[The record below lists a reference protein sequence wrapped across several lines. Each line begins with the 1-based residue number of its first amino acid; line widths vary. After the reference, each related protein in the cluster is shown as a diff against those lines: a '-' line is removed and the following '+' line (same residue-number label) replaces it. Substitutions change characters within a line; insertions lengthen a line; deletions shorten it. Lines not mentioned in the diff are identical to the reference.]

1 MLLPLLAPL
10 IASSDVHHVPI
21 RACCADLSAGAWDTC
36 MNRRNL
42 LKGSLLGAGVMLL
55 RPMLAMA
62 SIRASAEARLA
73 ALERRHG
80 GRLGVAILDTGSGR
94 RIVRRGSERFLMCST
109 FKLLAVAAVLAR
121 VDRGSE
127 SLQRRIVFGEQA
139 LLAYAPVTS
148 RRAGAPGM
156 TVAELC
162 EAAITLSDNTAANLL
177 LTSLGGPLEVTRF
190 VRDLGDSVTRLDRIE
205 PELNVG
211 APGDI
216 RDTTTPD
223 AMLATVHRLLL
234 GGALSDASCAQL
246 VSWLRDCSTGRD
258 KLRAGV
264 PADWRA
270 GDKTGSGAHG
280 ESNDV
285 AVFWPPRRRPLLVTA
300 YYAGSAADSQQ
311 RSAVLA
317 EVGRIAASV

>member
-1 MLLPLLAPL
+1 
-10 IASSDVHHVPI
+10 
-21 RACCADLSAGAWDTC
+21 

-42 LKGSLLGAGVMLL
+42 LKGGLLGAGVMVL
-55 RPMLAMA
+55 RPVLALG
-62 SIRASAEARLA
+62 SIGTGARARLA

-80 GRLGVAILDTGSGR
+80 GRLGVAVLDTGDGC
-94 RIVRRGSERFLMCST
+94 RIAHRGDQRFLMCST
-109 FKLLAVAAVLAR
+109 FKVLAVAAVLAR
-121 VDRGSE
+121 VDRGGE
-127 SLQRRIVFGEQA
+127 NLQRRIVFGKQA

-148 RRAGAPGM
+148 RHVGGSGM

-177 LTSLGGPLEVTRF
+177 LASLGGPSEVTGF
-190 VRDLGDSVTRLDRIE
+190 VRGLGDSVTRLDRIE
-205 PELNVG
+205 PQLNVG
-211 APGDI
+211 GPGDL

-223 AMLATVHRLLL
+223 AMLATMHRLLL
-234 GGALSDASCAQL
+234 GSALSAASRAQL
-246 VSWLRDCSTGRD
+246 ITWLRDCSTGAD

-285 AVFWPPRRRPLLVTA
+285 AVFWPPRRAPLLVTA
-300 YYAGSAADSQQ
+300 YYAGSVADSAQC
-311 RSAVLA
+311 SAVLA
-317 EVGRIAASV
+317 EVGRIAASVCQRDEHPVSAG